1 MRKLSSKEA
10 EEIINKERQER
21 IKRAG
26 EKIQQALKEENC
38 DLDVSM
44 VITTK
49 GNYPQINI
57 VANAQQD
64 IPR

>member
-1 MRKLSSKEA
+1 MGKLNPKEA
-10 EEIINKERQER
+10 EEIIEKERQER

-44 VITTK
+44 VITVK
-49 GNYPQINI
+49 GNFPQLNI
-57 VANAQQD
+57 IAK
-64 IPR
+64 

>member
-1 MRKLSSKEA
+1 MGKLNSKEA

>member
-1 MRKLSSKEA
+1 MSKLNSKEA
-10 EEIINKERQER
+10 EEIIEKERQER

-44 VITTK
+44 IITTK
-49 GNYPQINI
+49 GNFPQLNI
-57 VANAQQD
+57 IAK
-64 IPR
+64 